1 MGRAEQWA
9 LDMAAAERSMER
21 IYARW
26 DDLRDPDDDATI
38 NEWERF
44 IEDGSAGV
52 NVSASHRAFL
62 GERYGP
68 IERAEWD
75 GA

>member
-1 MGRAEQWA
+1 MGRAERWA

-38 NEWERF
+38 NEWE
-44 IEDGSAGV
+44 GSSRTARQ
-52 NVSASHRAFL
+52 ASTFRH
-62 GERYGP
+62 P
-68 IERAEWD
+68 IARS
-75 GA
+75 